1 MTRGLKLDPTT
12 LLLLQLRSNDIP
24 EPRSK
29 AHKDGEYYFHPTRKW
44 RFDFAWP
51 EEKFNSNCSGCK
63 KWSHLKKVAIEIDGG
78 AFAFGGGKHMQ
89 PRDLEKLNTAASM
102 GWKVYRFTPE
112 MIRKSQAIK
121 FLLECS

>member
-1 MTRGLKLDPTT
+1 MTHGIKLNPTV
-12 LLLLQLRSNDIP
+12 LLLLQLKSNGIP
-24 EPRSK
+24 NPER
-29 AHKDGEYYFHPTRKW
+29 EYRFHATRKW

-51 EEKFNSNCSGCK
+51 DS
-63 KWSHLKKVAIEIDGG
+63 KVAIEIDGG
-78 AFAFGGGKHMQ
+78 GFAFGGGKHMQ
-89 PRDLEKLNTAASM
+89 PRDLEKLNTAASL

>member
-24 EPRSK
+24 NPER
-29 AHKDGEYYFHPTRKW
+29 EYRFHATRKW

-51 EEKFNSNCSGCK
+51 DS
-63 KWSHLKKVAIEIDGG
+63 KVAVEIDGG
-78 AFAFGGGKHMQ
+78 GFTFGGGKHMQ
-89 PRDLEKLNTAASM
+89 PRDLEKLNTAASL